1 MEFHV
6 TRILP
11 KRGGVILK
19 NKQKLAEI
27 NNRIEEIIKAA
38 NTLSANYSSRTEKV
52 HPLYRE
58 NALNLIHYLAFRCF
72 DIDEL
77 QEKLRMSGLPD
88 LAHIEGHVM
97 KSLLGL
103 KTIINHL
110 TGNPKIE
117 KQEGIIS
124 IKKSEKLLHKNTR
137 QMFGFKSKKRRT
149 RIMVT
154 MPALAATDYKLVHGL
169 IKLGMNSARINC
181 AHDNP
186 EVWGKMISNIDRA
199 NKALKKNCR
208 VMMDLA
214 GPKIRTGP
222 VVSGPKVIHIKP
234 ERDLTGNVIKPAK
247 LWIAPPGTPA
257 PDKTFDAVL
266 PVTESLMQKIRR
278 GSTLW
283 FTDSRNKKCKISIE
297 RKQKKGSWGICSDSA
312 YISSGTELEVN
323 TERETG
329 KEKCH
334 VGELLPAEQ
343 YITLFKGDKLILT
356 RDQLPGEP
364 GRYDDKGKVIVPA
377 HISCTLPEIFD
388 SVKKNDP
395 VFFDDGKIEGVIE
408 EIMKR
413 AVLVNIVNAGEKGSR
428 LKADKGINLPKSN
441 LTVSGLT
448 DKDRED
454 LEFVAMNADTV
465 NLSFVNDENDV
476 QELLDKLDK
485 YGTRLGIILKIET
498 QKGFGNLPLILLKA
512 MQSYPVGVMI
522 ARGDLAIETGWKNF
536 ASIQEEILRICEAA
550 HVPDIW
556 ATQVLETL
564 VKSGVPTR
572 SEITDA
578 ALAQRAECVM
588 LNKGMYIN
596 ETVKMLDKILKRMQY
611 FQKKKE
617 TVLPRLADADKLKLS
632 HDAFDV

>member
-1 MEFHV
+1 MSRI
-6 TRILP
+6 TRVLP
-11 KRGGVILK
+11 KIGEITLR
-19 NKQKLAEI
+19 NKQKLTEI

-38 NTLSANYSSRTEKV
+38 NTLSSKCSDRIEKV

-58 NALNLIHYLAFRCF
+58 NALNLIHYLAFRRF

-77 QEKLRMSGLPD
+77 QDKLRLSGLPD

-97 KSLLGL
+97 KSLLCL

-110 TGNPKIE
+110 TGNPKVE
-117 KQEGIIS
+117 KQKGIIS
-124 IKKSEKLLHKNTR
+124 IKKSEKLLYKNTR

-154 MPALAATDYKLVHGL
+154 MPASAANDYKVVKNL

-186 EVWGKMISNIDRA
+186 EAWGKMISNIDRA
-199 NKALKKNCR
+199 NKTLHKNCR

-222 VVSGPKVIHIKP
+222 VLSGPKVIHIKP
-234 ERDLTGNVIKPAK
+234 ERDLTGNVIRPSK
-247 LWIAPPGTPA
+247 LWIATPETPA
-257 PDKTFDAVL
+257 PDNTFDAVL
-266 PVTESLMQKIRR
+266 PVSESLINKIRR
-278 GSTLW
+278 GSTIW
-283 FTDSRNKKCKISIE
+283 FSDSRNKKCKISIE
-297 RKQKKGSWGICSDSA
+297 RKQGKGRWGICSDSA
-312 YISSGTELEVN
+312 YISSGTELTVDTVKES
-323 TERETG
+323 G
-329 KEKCH
+329 KEKSY

-343 YITLFKGDKLILT
+343 YITLFKGDMLILT
-356 RDQLPGEP
+356 RDPVPGEP
-364 GRYDDKGKVIVPA
+364 GQYDDRGKLTLPA
-377 HISCTLPEIFD
+377 HISCTLPEVFD

-408 EIMKR
+408 EIMER
-413 AVLVNIVNAGEKGSR
+413 AVLVNIVNAGETGSR
-428 LKADKGINLPKSN
+428 LRADKGINLPKSN

-448 DKDRED
+448 YKDRKD

-476 QELLDKLDK
+476 QELLHELDK
-485 YGTRLGIILKIET
+485 NGTHLGIILKIET
-498 QKGFGNLPLILLKA
+498 QKGFGNLPLILLSA
-512 MQSYPVGVMI
+512 MQSYPVGVMV

-556 ATQVLETL
+556 ATQVLETMAR
-564 VKSGVPTR
+564 SGVPTR

-617 TVLPRLADADKLKLS
+617 TVLPRLAEADKLKLS

>member
-1 MEFHV
+1 L
-6 TRILP
+6 R
-11 KRGGVILK
+11 

-27 NNRIEEIIKAA
+27 NNRIEEIIRAA
-38 NTLSANYSSRTEKV
+38 NTLSAEYSSRIEKV

-58 NALNLIHYLAFRCF
+58 NALNLIHYLAFRRF

-77 QEKLRMSGLPD
+77 QDKLRLSGLPD

-110 TGNPKIE
+110 TGNPKVE
-117 KQEGIIS
+117 KQKGIIS

-137 QMFGFKSKKRRT
+137 QMFGYKSKKRRT

-154 MPALAATDYKLVHGL
+154 MPASAATDYKVVNNL

-199 NKALKKNCR
+199 NKTLNKNCR

-222 VVSGPKVIHIKP
+222 VLSGPKVIHIKP
-234 ERDLTGNVIKPAK
+234 ERDLTGNVIRPAK
-247 LWIAPPGTPA
+247 LWIATPETPA
-257 PDKTFDAVL
+257 PDNTFDAVL
-266 PVTESLMQKIRR
+266 PVSESLINKIRR
-278 GSTLW
+278 GSTIW
-283 FTDSRNKKCKISIE
+283 FADSRNKKCKISIE
-297 RKQKKGSWGICSDSA
+297 RKQGKGRWGICSDSA
-312 YISSGTELEVN
+312 YISSGTELKVDTVKES
-323 TERETG
+323 G
-329 KEKCH
+329 KEKSY
-334 VGELLPAEQ
+334 VGELLPAEL

-356 RDQLPGEP
+356 RDPVPGEP
-364 GRYDDKGKVIVPA
+364 GQYDNRGKLTVPA
-377 HISCTLPEIFD
+377 HISCTLTEIFD

-408 EIMKR
+408 EIMER
-413 AVLVNIVNAGEKGSR
+413 AVLVNIVNAGETGSKLR
-428 LKADKGINLPKSN
+428 ADKGINLPKSN
-441 LTVSGLT
+441 LTMSGLT
-448 DKDRED
+448 DKDRKD
-454 LEFVAMNADTV
+454 LEFVAMNADAV
-465 NLSFVNDENDV
+465 NLSFVNDESDV
-476 QELLDKLDK
+476 QELLHELDK
-485 YGTRLGIILKIET
+485 NGTHLGIILKIET
-498 QKGFGNLPLILLKA
+498 QKGYGNLPLILLSA

-564 VKSGVPTR
+564 ARSGVPTR

-617 TVLPRLADADKLKLS
+617 TVLPRLAEADKLKLS